1 MGSFQTERQ
10 LANARKFL
18 PFKKILHSSGRLN
31 LGEILNTLIQQTIL
45 VMKQNKHFRA
55 LTHEDQS
62 ELCETN
68 VMVCIAPPTTF
79 GLQQILPLVDPEIRD
94 EITRLATFLDTFS
107 KLEIPRCAA
116 NLMIFIAMFSSEFCD
131 LEDRDAVTE
140 ARTSYIQLLYEC
152 LCQTIGV
159 RKSCTVASKLHVMMQ
174 NLDRICQIL

>member
-1 MGSFQTERQ
+1 
-10 LANARKFL
+10 
-18 PFKKILHSSGRLN
+18 
-31 LGEILNTLIQQTIL
+31 
-45 VMKQNKHFRA
+45 
-55 LTHEDQS
+55 
-62 ELCETN
+62 
-68 VMVCIAPPTTF
+68 MVCIVLSCVHLYSTKGCYLTWPGAPPTTF

-174 NLDRICQIL
+174 NLDRICQILGQKFVNVS